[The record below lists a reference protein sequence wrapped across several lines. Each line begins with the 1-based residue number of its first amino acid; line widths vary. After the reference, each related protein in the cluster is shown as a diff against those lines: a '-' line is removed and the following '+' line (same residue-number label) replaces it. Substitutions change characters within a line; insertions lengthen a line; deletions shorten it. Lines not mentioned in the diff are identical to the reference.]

1 MEDVR
6 TRNILTFR
14 FAEKTKFTRDERS
27 IGWKRYTSDCEKK
40 TFEGIHARMSKTLMK
55 VSKSYR
61 IDADLNR
68 FQDRGEILERR
79 ARLVIRSAGKKISS
93 FVISPR
99 SVDNKEREFVKKEG
113 PTDLAA
119 GKFLRNH
126 KLL

>member
-1 MEDVR
+1 MREV
-6 TRNILTFR
+6 LVG
-14 FAEKTKFTRDERS
+14 RDTPATAKS
-27 IGWKRYTSDCEKK
+27 
-40 TFEGIHARMSKTLMK
+40 RMSKTLMK

-61 IDADLNR
+61 IDADLSR
-68 FQDRGEILERR
+68 FQDRGDILERR
-79 ARLVIRSAGKKISS
+79 ASLVIRLAGKKISSFVISS

-126 KLL
+126 KLI